1 MSMVKDAC
9 KLSMQKLGACAGICE
24 KYVKGDVAKQA
35 CIPPARDAASACKK
49 TIEACRTHIA
59 SCKNNDCATV
69 CNACI
74 KACEKAVEKSNAC
87 ADACAGAG
95 SDSDCKIVC
104 KDCAD
109 ACRACL
115 KSCQDCMTKACS

>member
-9 KLSMQKLGACAGICE
+9 KLAMQKLGACAGVCE
-24 KYVKGDVAKQA
+24 KFVKGEIPKNH

-49 TIEACRTHIA
+49 TIEALREHLK
-59 SCKNNDCATV
+59 SCKNDACIACSNL
-69 CNACI
+69 CI

-87 ADACAGAG
+87 ADACGGG
-95 SDSDCKIVC
+95 SSDGDCKTVC

-115 KSCQDCMTKACS
+115 KACQDCMSKAC